1 MVNKNI
7 YDAGKLEVSN
17 IFTNVTLDMVIRQ
30 LLIYPTEDCFVTL
43 NESTK
48 EIFVPKNMWTPICVS
63 SYFLCSSFAIKT
75 ETTCTAY
82 WQGWVN

>member
-7 YDAGKLEVSN
+7 YDAGMLEV
-17 IFTNVTLDMVIRQ
+17 TNTPTNKTMDIAVRQ
-30 LLIYPTEDCFVTL
+30 LLIYPTENCFVTL
-43 NESTK
+43 NGSTK

-63 SYFLCSSFAIKT
+63 SYYLCYSFTIKT